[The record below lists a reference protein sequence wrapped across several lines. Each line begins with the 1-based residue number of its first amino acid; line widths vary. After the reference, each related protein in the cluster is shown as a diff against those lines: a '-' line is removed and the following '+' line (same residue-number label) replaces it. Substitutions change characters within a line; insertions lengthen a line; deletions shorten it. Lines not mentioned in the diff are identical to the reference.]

1 MNKLSV
7 LLVSLSVLTLAACQT
22 SSLSE
27 DEKRA
32 PEASVTSVSGRVLE
46 VDEAQ
51 SVVSFVGKSNI
62 VNHEGKFNDFS
73 VSIKQDPESPADLEK
88 ATIEVVI
95 DIASVEVDSDG
106 LRNHLLQEEFF
117 NAEAFPQ
124 ATFRSTSIENIS
136 GNRYKISGEM
146 TLKGKTEPLTMTAD
160 ITDDYLTATFDIMRA
175 TYGIGNDAYGQ
186 KLLDPAVPVQVKLV
200 FKK

>member
-1 MNKLSV
+1 MTRFFLP
-7 LLVSLSVLTLAACQT
+7 LLFIGGLTLSACQT

-27 DEKRA
+27 EEQRA
-32 PEASVTSVSGRVLE
+32 PEASVAPVSGKVLE
-46 VDEAQ
+46 VDQEK

-73 VSIKQDPESPADLEK
+73 VTIAQDPESPADLSK
-88 ATIEVVI
+88 ATIDVTI
-95 DIASVEVDSDG
+95 DIASVAVDSDG
-106 LRNHLLQEEFF
+106 LRNHLLKEEFF

-124 ATFRSTSIENIS
+124 ATFRSSDIEKIS
-136 GNRYKISGEM
+136 GNTYKISGDM
-146 TLKGKTEPLTMTAD
+146 TIKGKTEPVTMNAD

-175 TYGIGNDAYGQ
+175 SYGIGNDAYGQ
-186 KLLDPAVPVQVKLV
+186 KLLDPAVPVEVKLV